1 MSSEAGHIGIVAR
14 QAVCTMVGCHVEVS
28 VNADRAILAGSTG
41 GAGVNRPAGTL
52 VFVAMTGPDGAPH
65 RGNVRVSDKAEA
77 SAWGIDEIV
86 SAARRAAERILAKNP
101 TWRRASGAPTSPVS
115 AATPK
120 GLRGA

>member
-1 MSSEAGHIGIVAR
+1 MSNEADHIAIVAR

-28 VNADRAILAGSTG
+28 VNADRAILAARTAR
-41 GAGVNRPAGTL
+41 AGVSRPVGAL

-65 RGNVRVSDKAEA
+65 RCNVRISDEAEA

-101 TWRRASGAPTSPVS
+101 TWRRASA
-115 AATPK
+115 
-120 GLRGA
+120 

>member
-1 MSSEAGHIGIVAR
+1 MSSEADHIGIVAR

-28 VNADRAILAGSTG
+28 VNADRAILAARGG
-41 GAGVNRPAGTL
+41 GAEVKRPVGTL
-52 VFVAMTGPDGAPH
+52 VFVAMTGPDGELH

-101 TWRRASGAPTSPVS
+101 TWRRASGAPTLPALTV
-115 AATPK
+115 TLK
-120 GLRGA
+120 GLRGV